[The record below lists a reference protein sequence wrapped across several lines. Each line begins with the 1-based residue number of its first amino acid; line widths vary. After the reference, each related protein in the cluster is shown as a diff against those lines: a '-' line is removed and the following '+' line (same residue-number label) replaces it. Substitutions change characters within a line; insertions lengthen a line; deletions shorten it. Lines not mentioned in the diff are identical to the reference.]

1 MQTKK
6 YIKMKQFLAL
16 AAITLFA
23 ASCVKVNFNEESGSG
38 SGGSNND
45 DPNQTRILQGS
56 YERDIVLTGG
66 TYTLRGY
73 VYFQSGSKITIPAGT
88 IIKSDVSQ
96 KGALII
102 ERGAQIEANGQPN
115 NPIVFTSGRPA
126 GSRTRGDWGGIII
139 LGNAPTNRPTSPAP
153 LIEGGVDRRY
163 GGTNPIDNSGIMRYV
178 RIEYAGIAAEPGSEI
193 NGLTLGGVGSG
204 TTLEYI
210 QVSYGNDD
218 AYEFFGGTVNAKYL
232 ISYAASDDDLD
243 FDFGYTGK
251 IQFAVIQRRPEIAD
265 TDAGNGVE
273 ADNDGS
279 GTGATPFTKPIL
291 SNITWI
297 GPNGAANTEANINYA
312 NRWRRAVRFEV
323 HNSIM
328 MGFPKGGFVVESAS
342 SMNAYYNDNNSGFRN
357 NLVHALADAFYSD
370 SAAARAIV
378 TTYPAN
384 PLTSAQT
391 TQMRRDAGALMRTK
405 AEGQGTIVYTNADQ
419 IMLEAPF
426 NFDAPNYLPRT
437 GSPALS
443 GASFSGMDAFF
454 STVNYRGAFGTN
466 NWMNGW
472 VSFTPQTNNY

>member
-1 MQTKK
+1 MN
-6 YIKMKQFLAL
+6 MFKQIASVAIAAL
-16 AAITLFA
+16 LTV
-23 ASCVKVNFNEESGSG
+23 SCVKVNFNEDG
-38 SGGSNND
+38 SGGSSDNTD
-45 DPNQTRILQGS
+45 DPNSTRILKGS
-56 YERDIVLTGG
+56 YERNITLDGG
-66 TYTLRGY
+66 VYTLKGY
-73 VYFQSGSKITIPAGT
+73 VYFQSGTTLRIPEGT
-88 IIKSDVSQ
+88 ILKSDVSE

-102 ERGAQIEANGQPN
+102 ERGAKIEALGTAAK
-115 NPIVFTSGRPA
+115 PIIFTSGKPA
-126 GSRTRGDWGGIII
+126 GQRGRGDWGGIIL

-163 GGTNPIDNSGIMRYV
+163 GGNIPNDNSGTMRYC
-178 RIEYAGIAAEPGSEI
+178 RIEWAGIAAEPGSEI

-232 ISYAASDDDLD
+232 VAYAASDDDLD

-251 IQFAVIQRRPEIAD
+251 IQFAVVQRRPEIAD

-279 GTGATPFTKPIL
+279 GSAAAPYTKPVL

-297 GPNGAANTEANINYA
+297 GPNGDPNTNSQLNFA

-328 MGFPKGGFVVESAS
+328 MGYPKGGFSMESAATADAFNTDIS
-342 SMNAYYNDNNSGFRN
+342 VFKN
-357 NLVHALADAFYSD
+357 NLVHALADAYKVD
-370 SAAARAIV
+370 GAAGAVITAAQVKAKAEANGCI
-378 TTYPAN
+378 TYAN
-384 PLTSAQT
+384 PN
-391 TQMRRDAGALMRTK
+391 D
-405 AEGQGTIVYTNADQ
+405 

-426 NFDAPNYLPRT
+426 NWDTPNYMPKT

-443 GASFSGMDAFF
+443 GAVFTGLDAFF
-454 STVNYRGAFGTN
+454 TTVTHRGALGTT
-466 NWMNGW
+466 NWLNTW
-472 VSFTPQTNNY
+472 TSFTPQTNVY